1 MLGICSQALKDTPG
15 REHRF
20 PNRRIPS
27 PPSRR
32 AAVFTDKIRSLLFSR
47 RAGPAASVYVGV
59 DLGERRT
66 KVVGVAR
73 GDAGVCVTH
82 AFDEPTPAALFRDR
96 RVADPAVAG
105 AFLAGL
111 VRAHGLTGAAA
122 ALAVPAGDARVQRQQ
137 LPRMDEAA
145 LRNAVEADPALRLG
159 GMETVAARYAFAE
172 VAPDARRED
181 PALVSLI
188 SVSAREETI
197 RTLQTMAELA
207 GLAPG
212 PVTVAPVAL
221 ANAWTAAHPERVMAG
236 ARSILLH
243 GGFGGLLIA
252 VLAGGVP
259 VTAYE
264 ANLGVDYL
272 AERTGRGGEAVL
284 FEPGAMDE
292 LVMEEWVR
300 RVVGD
305 ARRAAGAM
313 SAGYGVLGDAD
324 GSGAVWI
331 SGGIARLPGITERFR
346 ASLGV
351 PVHLF
356 DPLAPFPSTSHA
368 PFPFAPPVAVAAGLA
383 LENLTLAPVRP

>member
-1 MLGICSQALKDTPG
+1 ML
-15 REHRF
+15 
-20 PNRRIPS
+20 
-27 PPSRR
+27 
-32 AAVFTDKIRSLLFSR
+32 TDKLRTLLPAR
-47 RAGPAASVYVGV
+47 RRGGAASVYVGV

-66 KVVGVAR
+66 KLVGVAR
-73 GDAGVCVTH
+73 GPGGVLVTH
-82 AFDEPTPAALFRDR
+82 AADEPTPAGLFRDR
-96 RVADPAVAG
+96 RIADAALAG
-105 AFLAGL
+105 AFLASL
-111 VRAHGLTGAAA
+111 VRAQGVAGATA

-159 GMETVAARYAFAE
+159 GMESVAARYAFAE
-172 VAPDARRED
+172 LPGDD
-181 PALVSLI
+181 HGLVSLLA
-188 SVSAREETI
+188 VSAREETI
-197 RTLQTMAELA
+197 RALQGAAEAA
-207 GLAPG
+207 GLEVG

-221 ANAWTAAHPERVMAG
+221 ANAWTAAHPERVVAG
-236 ARSILLH
+236 ARSVLLH

-252 VLAGGVP
+252 VLDGGVP

-264 ANLGVDYL
+264 ANLGVEYL
-272 AERTGRGGEAVL
+272 ADRTGRGGEELL
-284 FEPGAMDE
+284 FAPGGVDE

-331 SGGIARLPGITERFR
+331 SGGIARLPGIAERFR

-356 DPLAPFPSTSHA
+356 DPLAPFDRSA
-368 PFPFAPPVAVAAGLA
+368 APPPLPAALAVAAGLA
-383 LENLTLAPVRP
+383 LETLTLDRA

>member
-1 MLGICSQALKDTPG
+1 M
-15 REHRF
+15 
-20 PNRRIPS
+20 
-27 PPSRR
+27 
-32 AAVFTDKIRSLLFSR
+32 FTEKIRSLLPAR
-47 RAGPAASVYVGV
+47 RGSGRASVFVGV

-66 KVVGVAR
+66 KLVGVAR

-82 AFDEPTPAALFRDR
+82 AADEPTPAGIFRDR
-96 RVADPAVAG
+96 RVADAAVAG
-105 AFLAGL
+105 AFLGGL
-111 VRAHGLTGAAA
+111 VRAQGLAGAPA

-137 LPRMDEAA
+137 LPRMDDAA

-172 VAPDARRED
+172 LEADARAGD
-181 PALVSLI
+181 PGLVSLI
-188 SVSAREETI
+188 AVSAREETI
-197 RTLQTMAELA
+197 RTLQTTAELA
-207 GLAPG
+207 GLAAG

-236 ARSILLH
+236 ARSLLLH

-252 VLAGGVP
+252 VLDGGVP

-272 AERTGRGGEAVL
+272 VERTARGGGEGLL
-284 FEPGAMDE
+284 FEPGALDE

-331 SGGIARLPGITERFR
+331 SGGVARLPGIADRFR

-356 DPLAPFPSTSHA
+356 DPLAAFPVTSDA
-368 PFPFAPPVAVAAGLA
+368 PLPFAPALAVAAGLA

>member
-1 MLGICSQALKDTPG
+1 M
-15 REHRF
+15 
-20 PNRRIPS
+20 
-27 PPSRR
+27 
-32 AAVFTDKIRSLLFSR
+32 FTEKIRSLLPAR
-47 RAGPAASVYVGV
+47 RGPARASVFVGV

-66 KVVGVAR
+66 KLVGVAR

-82 AFDEPTPAALFRDR
+82 AADEPTPAGLFRDR
-96 RVADPAVAG
+96 RIADPAAAG

-111 VRAHGLTGAAA
+111 VRARGLTGASA

-137 LPRMDEAA
+137 LPRMDEGA

-159 GMETVAARYAFAE
+159 GMESVAARYAYAE
-172 VAPDARRED
+172 VEPDARGGD

-188 SVSAREETI
+188 TVSAREETI
-197 RTLQTMAELA
+197 RALQTAAEVA

-221 ANAWTAAHPERVMAG
+221 ANAWTAAFPERVMAG
-236 ARSILLH
+236 SRSVLLH
-243 GGFGGLLIA
+243 GGFGGMLIA
-252 VLAGGVP
+252 VLDGGVP

-272 AERTGRGGEAVL
+272 AERSGRGGGEGLL
-284 FEPGAMDE
+284 FEPGGMDE
-292 LVMEEWVR
+292 LVLEEWVR

-331 SGGIARLPGITERFR
+331 SGGVARLPGIAERFR
-346 ASLGV
+346 AALGV

-356 DPLAPFPSTSHA
+356 DPLAPFPATGDA
-368 PFPFAPPVAVAAGLA
+368 PLPFAPALAVAAGLA
-383 LENLTLAPVRP
+383 LENLTIAPVHP

>member
-1 MLGICSQALKDTPG
+1 M
-15 REHRF
+15 
-20 PNRRIPS
+20 
-27 PPSRR
+27 
-32 AAVFTDKIRSLLFSR
+32 FTEKIRSLLPAR
-47 RAGPAASVYVGV
+47 RGSGRASVFVGV

-66 KVVGVAR
+66 KLVGVAR
-73 GDAGVCVTH
+73 GEAGVCVTH
-82 AFDEPTPAALFRDR
+82 AADEPTPAGIFRDR
-96 RVADPAVAG
+96 RVADPALAG
-105 AFLAGL
+105 AFLGAL
-111 VRAHGLTGAAA
+111 VRANGLAGAPA

-137 LPRMDEAA
+137 LPRMDDAA

-172 VAPDARRED
+172 LEADPRRGD
-181 PALVSLI
+181 PSLVSLI
-188 SVSAREETI
+188 AVSAREETI
-197 RTLQTMAELA
+197 RALQATAELA
-207 GLAPG
+207 GLAAG
-212 PVTVAPVAL
+212 AVAVAPVAL

-236 ARSILLH
+236 ARSLLLH

-252 VLAGGVP
+252 VLDGGVP

-272 AERTGRGGEAVL
+272 VERTARGGGEGLL
-284 FEPGAMDE
+284 FEPGALDE

-331 SGGIARLPGITERFR
+331 SGGVARLPGIADRFR

-356 DPLAPFPSTSHA
+356 DPLAAFPVTSDA
-368 PFPFAPPVAVAAGLA
+368 PLPFAPALAVAAGLA
-383 LENLTLAPVRP
+383 LENLALAPVRP

>member
-1 MLGICSQALKDTPG
+1 M
-15 REHRF
+15 
-20 PNRRIPS
+20 
-27 PPSRR
+27 
-32 AAVFTDKIRSLLFSR
+32 FTDKIRSLLSPR
-47 RAGPAASVYVGV
+47 PGPARASVFVGV

-66 KVVGVAR
+66 KLVGVAR
-73 GDAGVCVTH
+73 GESGVYVTH
-82 AFDEPTPAALFRDR
+82 AADEPTPAGLFRDR
-96 RVADPAVAG
+96 RVGDPAAAG
-105 AFLAGL
+105 AFLGGL
-111 VRAHGLTGAAA
+111 VRANDLVGAPA
-122 ALAVPAGDARVQRQQ
+122 ALAVPAGDVRVQRQQ
-137 LPRMDEAA
+137 LPRMEEGA

-172 VAPDARRED
+172 EAGDALRSE
-181 PALVSLI
+181 PGLVSLI
-188 SVSAREETI
+188 AVSAREETI
-197 RTLQTMAELA
+197 RALQATAEAA

-221 ANAWTAAHPERVMAG
+221 ANAWNAAHPERVVAG

-252 VLAGGVP
+252 VLDGGVP

-272 AERTGRGGEAVL
+272 AERTGRGSGGEALL
-284 FEPGAMDE
+284 FEPGGMDE

-300 RVVGD
+300 RVVSD

-331 SGGIARLPGITERFR
+331 SGGIARLPGLAERFR
-346 ASLGV
+346 AALGV
-351 PVHLF
+351 PAHLF
-356 DPLAPFPSTSHA
+356 DPLASFASAA
-368 PFPFAPPVAVAAGLA
+368 PLPFAPPLAVAAGLA

>member
-1 MLGICSQALKDTPG
+1 
-15 REHRF
+15 
-20 PNRRIPS
+20 
-27 PPSRR
+27 
-32 AAVFTDKIRSLLFSR
+32 VFTDRIRSILPAR
-47 RAGPAASVYVGV
+47 RGHARASVFVGV

-66 KVVGVAR
+66 KLVGVAR
-73 GDAGVCVTH
+73 GDEGVCVTH
-82 AFDEPTPAALFRDR
+82 AADEPTPAGLFRDR
-96 RVADPAVAG
+96 RIADPAAAG

-111 VRAHGLTGAAA
+111 VRERGLTGASA

-137 LPRMDEAA
+137 LPRMDDAA

-172 VAPDARRED
+172 LEPDARRGD
-181 PALVSLI
+181 PALMSLLT
-188 SVSAREETI
+188 VSAREETI
-197 RTLQTMAELA
+197 RALQTAAELA

-221 ANAWTAAHPERVMAG
+221 ANAWTAAFPERVMAG
-236 ARSILLH
+236 SRSVLLH
-243 GGFGGLLIA
+243 GGFGGMLIA
-252 VLAGGVP
+252 VLDGGVP

-272 AERTGRGGEAVL
+272 AERSGRGGEGLL
-284 FEPGAMDE
+284 FKPGGMDE
-292 LVMEEWVR
+292 LVLEEWVR

-313 SAGYGVLGDAD
+313 SAGSGVLGDAD

-331 SGGIARLPGITERFR
+331 SGGVARLPGIAERFR
-346 ASLGV
+346 VALGV

-356 DPLAPFPSTSHA
+356 DPLAPFPATVDA
-368 PFPFAPPVAVAAGLA
+368 PLPFAPALAVAAGLA
-383 LENLTLAPVRP
+383 LENLTLAPVHP